1 MKVLILASG
10 RGSNFEAILK
20 ASKNGALSSV
30 DVVGL
35 LCDRDC
41 NAINIASSVGVP
53 VSILKPKDYNSKD
66 EYTKK
71 LIEIVGSYNPDY
83 ILLAG
88 YMRIIPSELIDL
100 YPLRIINIHPSLLPE
115 FKGKDAIKQA
125 WDAGVKTTGVTVHF
139 VNDKMDAGLIIF
151 QEKIAVPS
159 TLEALEENIHKI
171 EHVLY
176 VKAVKTLAEELKCA
190 VVSKCLMGEN
200 VRYDGGN
207 KYSKRVET
215 FINNFKGTVLRVC
228 PELEAGL
235 GVPRDPMNIVNGRI
249 ISNTGQDLS
258 QQMDVTCK
266 RIVRAIDPKIKIV
279 AILKDRSPSCGKSL
293 PYGLFTEALIKGL
306 GENVLVVTEEEI

>member
-20 ASKNGALSSV
+20 ASKNGTLSV

-35 LCDRDC
+35 VCDREC
-41 NAINIASSVGVP
+41 NAINIANSGSVP
-53 VSILKPKDYNSKD
+53 VSVLKPKDYNSKD

-83 ILLAG
+83 IILAG
-88 YMRIIPSELIDL
+88 YMRIVPSELIDL
-100 YPLRIINIHPSLLPE
+100 YPLKIINIHPSLLPE

-139 VNDKMDAGLIIF
+139 VNDKMDAGLIIS
-151 QEKIAVPS
+151 QEKVPVPS
-159 TLEALEENIHKI
+159 TLESLEENIHKV

-176 VKAVKTLAEELKCA
+176 IKAIKMLTQELKCA
-190 VVSKCLMGEN
+190 IVSKCLMGEN

-215 FINNFKGTVLRVC
+215 FINNFKGVVLKVC
-228 PELEAGL
+228 PELDAGL
-235 GVPRDPMNIVNGRI
+235 GVPRNPMDIINGKV
-249 ISNTGQDLS
+249 ISRTGQDLS
-258 QQMDVTCK
+258 QQIESTCK
-266 RIVRAIDPKIKIV
+266 RIVRSIDPKIKTLAV
-279 AILKDRSPSCGKSL
+279 LKDRSPSCGKSL
-293 PYGLFTEALIKGL
+293 PYGMFAETLIKEL